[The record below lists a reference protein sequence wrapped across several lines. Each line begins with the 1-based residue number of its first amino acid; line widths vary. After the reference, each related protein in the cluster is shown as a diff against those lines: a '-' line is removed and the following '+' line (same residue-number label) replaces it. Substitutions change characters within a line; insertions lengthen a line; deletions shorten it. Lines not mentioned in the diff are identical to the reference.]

1 MALELGKATEEQ
13 RNRAAEI
20 GLLMVGLGRKKSAIQ
35 TKKANFES
43 ACNDE
48 IAAIQAEEA
57 KLSSELYDISATMIT
72 EK

>member
-1 MALELGKATEEQ
+1 MALTFAEATEEQ
-13 RNRAAEI
+13 KSRAAEI
-20 GLLMVGLGRKKSAIQ
+20 GLLMVGLGRKKSDIL

-48 IAAIQAEEA
+48 IAAIRVEKE
-57 KLSSELYDISATMIT
+57 KLNGELFAISATMIM